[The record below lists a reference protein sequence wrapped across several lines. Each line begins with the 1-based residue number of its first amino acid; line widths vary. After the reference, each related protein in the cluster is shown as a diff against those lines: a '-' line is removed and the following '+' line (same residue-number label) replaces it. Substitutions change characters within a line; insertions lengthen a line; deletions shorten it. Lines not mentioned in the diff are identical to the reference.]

1 MNFLYNA
8 VCFIVISALSQ
19 LLLNQSFVTSA
30 IIAIIITSIISFID
44 VTLLVSKHQ
53 KDFKSLEGAF
63 YSEMPVFRSN
73 GSHLT
78 KMFKMFKKLNVNL
91 KPFDKYSN
99 GDDEVKRIYKFLR
112 DTQHCYAP
120 IKEDEKYIKSIGMD
134 KICNK
139 TDLILYNNSIRDT
152 VKQQRWEFFID
163 AMKPGNIRDELIAK
177 YQAEFTN
184 SEFKAQTSADIKRAE
199 EQKQQRMNRPNH
211 LDSELL

>member
-8 VCFIVISALSQ
+8 VCFIVISALSH
-19 LLLNQSFVTSA
+19 LLLNQSYVTSA
-30 IIAIIITSIISFID
+30 IIGILITSIISFID

-53 KDFKSLEGAF
+53 KDFRSLEGAF
-63 YSEMPVFRSN
+63 YIEMPVFSSN

-78 KMFKMFKKLNVNL
+78 KMFKMFKKLNVKL
-91 KPFDKYSN
+91 KPFEKYSN

-112 DTQHCYAP
+112 DTQHCYIP
-120 IKEDEKYIKSIGMD
+120 IKDDEKYIRSIGLD
-134 KICNK
+134 KICDK

-152 VKQQRWEFFID
+152 VKQKRWEFFID
-163 AMKPGNIRDELIAK
+163 AMKPGNLRDELIAK
-177 YQAEFTN
+177 YQAEFSN
-184 SEFKAQTSADIKRAE
+184 SGFKAQTSADIKRAE

>member
-8 VCFIVISALSQ
+8 VCFIVVAALSH
-19 LLLNQSFVTSA
+19 LLLDQSYVISA
-30 IIAIIITSIISFID
+30 IIAIILTSIFSFID

-63 YSEMPVFRSN
+63 YAEMPLFGSN

-78 KMFKMFKKLNVNL
+78 RMFKMFKKLNVTM
-91 KPFDKYSN
+91 KPFEKYSN
-99 GDDEVKRIYKFLR
+99 DGEDVTRIYKFLR
-112 DTQHCYAP
+112 DTQHCYTP
-120 IKEDEKYIKSIGMD
+120 IKDDEKYIRSIGLD
-134 KICNK
+134 KICDK